1 MRLMSV
7 VQRRHRPGPGGCW
20 FPGRTVTARGR
31 QTSRP
36 NDHYVSTGSRLRRI
50 ASSTSESSAS
60 SSSSSWHA
68 LLTSYFSSSLSSL
81 SLTGTASA
89 STVDTATTT
98 TTTNTVASLTST
110 PTPIRTARAAAATTS
125 SSSTASKRLE
135 AVVDQLVRAR
145 LLKEFPH
152 EFRTTT
158 TTTTTTGTPFLSLA
172 SFRTLVALSGYHRV
186 DIPTGTSARLYLAEG
201 VVVAPPGVSQSYRKH
216 QRDKLYQHYI
226 ANNHTT
232 LPTQTRL
239 FVQPQQSWLGY
250 SVPPSNFVQDDL
262 PLYRLLENSI
272 AQVIDR
278 QQLSLAQ
285 WYQRWWVI
293 PIKTVHDRTR
303 LRLKAWQRSII
314 QHHASLRLLANT
326 VVPNK
331 SLFELLLGYI
341 QQQMFP
347 RKDTIP
353 SHNTY
358 DNKKPHTT
366 QSSTTTTINHPDHF
380 TKNSRGGIPKNVTII
395 SAASYNPG
403 LFAEDDAVEA
413 TTRNEYN
420 TTNDNRSSS
429 NNSCNRTIYDGDD
442 SYENLIVVTSC
453 RSSSKSL
460 ALSASCIDNNN
471 KQNKDANNSNYNNK
485 TNNEDQDNNAPNQ
498 NSSHRDTFNAT
509 KNDDNVDD
517 SVEDEMVTAVR
528 LYHSMQPSTRIL
540 GLASPDYWTLRHSSA
555 STCVHWGMVLGG
567 AIPLSYRSYH
577 FSLQYPWLVSPST
590 VAVSVIA
597 TITYSIYKWRYH
609 SRTAQA
615 STIAAGLHQRLH
627 ARDQAAL
634 LVLQHTAISNITA
647 AILQTYYA
655 TPPPAPQQN
664 NSHYTTNISDNNN
677 KATDS
682 DDNRT
687 TTVFSARLIDPIEW
701 ALNFGLLVTKQ
712 EQEEEKATCHTTIT
726 TLEPQHQ
733 ELLLHEKD
741 EEEDMTRSLPP
752 LPSPPHTST
761 PNHNH
766 NRKDDD
772 EQNNT
777 DNEKKI
783 KTNATDYH
791 KLMMNAT
798 NDDNRHEDHDNNN
811 NNETDN
817 TATTS
822 VLLAVPL
829 KEILLQ
835 RNTKNGKEV

>member
-89 STVDTATTT
+89 STVDTAT

-331 SLFELLLGYI
+331 SLFELLLGYL

-634 LVLQHTAISNITA
+634 LVLQHTVVSNITA

-655 TPPPAPQQN
+655 TPPPARQQN

-677 KATDS
+677 ATHL
-682 DDNRT
+682 DDNLT
-687 TTVFSARLIDPIEW
+687 TNVSSSILIDPIEW
-701 ALNFGLLVTKQ
+701 ALDFGLVTKQ
-712 EQEEEKATCHTTIT
+712 EKKKEKATC
-726 TLEPQHQ
+726 Q
-733 ELLLHEKD
+733 ELRH
-741 EEEDMTRSLPP
+741 EEDTRNLLP
-752 LPSPPHTST
+752 LPSQPQTST
-761 PNHNH
+761 TNN
-766 NRKDDD
+766 NNDNNDDD
-772 EQNNT
+772 ERTNQKKKKQHAP
-777 DNEKKI
+777 DNHELS
-783 KTNATDYH
+783 NAM
-791 KLMMNAT
+791 K
-798 NDDNRHEDHDNNN
+798 DDNYHGDHDNNN
-811 NNETDN
+811 NAPTN
-817 TATTS
+817 TRDL
-822 VLLAVPL
+822 VAVPL
-829 KEILLQ
+829 EEVLWKLKTTKERRQ
-835 RNTKNGKEV
+835 

>member
-1 MRLMSV
+1 MSV

-60 SSSSSWHA
+60 SSSSSWQA
-68 LLTSYFSSSLSSL
+68 LLTSYFSSSLSSS

-98 TTTNTVASLTST
+98 TTNTAASLTST

-232 LPTQTRL
+232 LSTQTRL

-331 SLFELLLGYI
+331 SLFELLLGYL

-627 ARDQAAL
+627 ARDTAAL
-634 LVLQHTAISNITA
+634 LVLQHTVVSNITA

-655 TPPPAPQQN
+655 TSAQQEN
-664 NSHYTTNISDNNN
+664 NTHSTTYISDNNN
-677 KATDS
+677 KATYS
-682 DDNRT
+682 DDNRS
-687 TTVFSARLIDPIEW
+687 TTVSSARLIDPIEW
-701 ALNFGLLVTKQ
+701 ALDFGLLVTKQ
-712 EQEEEKATCHTTIT
+712 EQEEEKATCHSTIT
-726 TLEPQHQ
+726 TPEPQHQ

-741 EEEDMTRSLPP
+741 KEETTRSLPP

-761 PNHNH
+761 TNHNN

-772 EQNNT
+772 DEQKTTHNENKKKNTTANHEAMMQATPEDSGHHKPGHTADDNNT
-777 DNEKKI
+777 
-783 KTNATDYH
+783 
-791 KLMMNAT
+791 
-798 NDDNRHEDHDNNN
+798 R
-811 NNETDN
+811 N
-817 TATTS
+817 TTAPTR
-822 VLLAVPL
+822 VLVAVPFEEFVL
-829 KEILLQ
+829 P
-835 RNTKNGKEV
+835 RNTKQK